1 MMTESSNKSDKSWF
15 VIYTRSRA
23 EKKVR
28 DELTHNN
35 IESFLPLQKQL
46 RQWKDR
52 KKWVEIP
59 LISGYCFVRI
69 TKKEYEKV
77 LQTNGVVC
85 FIKFEG
91 KAAVIPDNQ
100 IDYLRQML
108 GQFDFEVNV
117 SLENFSPGKKVE
129 VITGPM
135 IGLRGELIETRGK
148 NKLVLRFN
156 QINSI
161 FTVEIPASHLSLLP
175 VEV

>member
-1 MMTESSNKSDKSWF
+1 MIQKDNVTKSWY

-28 DELTHNN
+28 DELTFNN

-59 LISGYCFVRI
+59 LMSGYCFVRI
-69 TKKEYEKV
+69 NRKEYEKV
-77 LQTNGVVC
+77 LQTQGVVC

-91 KAAVIPDNQ
+91 KAAEIPDSQ
-100 IDYLRQML
+100 IEYLKQML
-108 GQFDFEVNV
+108 GQYDFEVNV
-117 SLENFSPGKKVE
+117 TAENFSPGKKVE
-129 VITGPM
+129 VIAGPM
-135 IGLRGELIETRGK
+135 IGLRGELVETRGK
-148 NKLVLRFN
+148 NKFILRFT
-156 QINSI
+156 QINSV

-175 VEV
+175 VEA